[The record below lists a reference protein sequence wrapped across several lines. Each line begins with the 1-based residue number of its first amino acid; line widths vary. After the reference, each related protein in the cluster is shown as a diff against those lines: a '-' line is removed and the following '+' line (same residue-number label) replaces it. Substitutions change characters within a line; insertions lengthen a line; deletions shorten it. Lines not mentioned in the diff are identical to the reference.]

1 MAIQT
6 QGHRVSVMPGFTP
19 VDPSLVAF
27 NPQAITSGA
36 LTAIQIA
43 QQLQRKRAFD
53 IQQAELAATRDA
65 RIAEELARSGI
76 VTQTAPGVIGATN
89 ARNLSTVQIQP
100 SATDLAIAGNQ
111 AGLGDIQFRE
121 QMRPLTQD
129 TLRMGIEAKNA
140 NAPYETDLLFGQT
153 DRGLQDVRLANELA
167 PLTNQLAVAQTTQ
180 KLDELPEDKALND
193 RLKRAEANLKEAQAE
208 AAKAQADYTKRD
220 RPKAGQDAT
229 DQLQKQLGHVEQSIQ
244 RLENSKVINP
254 SVDNNG
260 MPVPLVQYQGQ
271 TRGPDGKVLTDQSS
285 FLGIPFGS
293 ATPKKLN
300 PVAEQKSAELARLYA
315 LRDELNGRLTAG
327 VAQDAGVSLTQV
339 VAPAPAAPPATSTD
353 RPLTPAEAA
362 KLPPGTPFIGTD
374 GKRRVRN

>member
-6 QGHRVSVMPGFTP
+6 KGHQVSVMPGFTP
-19 VDPSLVAF
+19 VDPTLVAF

-36 LTAIQIA
+36 LSAIQIA

-53 IQQAELAATRDA
+53 AQQAELAATRDA

-76 VTQTAPGVIGATN
+76 VTQTAPGVIGAAN
-89 ARNLSTVQIQP
+89 ARNLSTVKIQP
-100 SATDLAIAGNQ
+100 SATELAIAGNQ

-129 TLRMGIEAKNA
+129 TLRMGIEARNA

-153 DRGLQDVRLANELA
+153 DRALQDLKIASELA
-167 PLTNQLAVAQTTQ
+167 PLTGQLAVAQTTQ
-180 KLDELPEDKALND
+180 KIEDIPEDKSLSD
-193 RLKRAEANLKEAQAE
+193 RLKKAEANLREAQAE
-208 AAKAQADYTKRD
+208 AAKAQAEYTRRD
-220 RPKAGQDAT
+220 RPRAGQDAT

-254 SVDNNG
+254 SADNNG
-260 MPVPLVQYQGQ
+260 MPVPLIQYQGQ
-271 TRGPDGKVLTDQSS
+271 TRAPDGSVIIDRPS
-285 FLGIPFGS
+285 FLGMEFG
-293 ATPKKLN
+293 AGTPRTLN

-315 LRDELNGRLTAG
+315 LRDTLNQRLTAG
-327 VAQDAGVSLTQV
+327 VAQDAGVSL
-339 VAPAPAAPPATSTD
+339 APAPVKAAPATTSTD

-374 GKRRVRN
+374 GKRRIRN